1 MRESGVEM
9 QKFCI
14 IPDIIHTIMSSATF
28 SHYVYFEKLAK
39 IPNETCFLHFH
50 HKIAE
55 CKSSKDFPTVLTF
68 VPLPNDAGSNCK

>member
-1 MRESGVEM
+1 
-9 QKFCI
+9 
-14 IPDIIHTIMSSATF
+14 MSSATF
-28 SHYVYFEKLAK
+28 SYFEKLAK
-39 IPNETCFLHFH
+39 VVLPNETCFLHFH